1 MATKK
6 NNKKGVLGIYISPKE
21 IAIAEVQLK
30 GAGKLQPDHLVKFP
44 TDFPKKDGAQ
54 RPMSQNADFFKP
66 GAAWVNKFKT
76 AIKKV
81 NWNASDAV
89 VTLSESFGILRY
101 FSMPAIPRKFW
112 SKSIPL
118 ESKKYIPLSFDNV
131 MMDYDAIPSEQG
143 KKLSVLFGISQK
155 DTIDFLV
162 SLLKEMGFRLASLE
176 ISSVS
181 LERLFSYIDP
191 KDHVSHGYVHAA
203 EDATHLLFSANGRP
217 VLHREFENEGGNE
230 RRRLDLKGAIQF
242 VDRYTEG
249 DGFKTIILSGNYA
262 QVMKENI
269 EREAAPLPVVMM
281 DIPPLCG
288 TKDDSPTALFAIGAA
303 LFEKF
308 PSKLRMDISGI
319 STALRVTN
327 EIQKVVYGVGA
338 VITAILL
345 LLILNGH
352 RKMAS
357 INSDLQAYT
366 QQNSTSDLTG
376 SSAEDIRSKIDAMK
390 QQSNTLSYLF
400 SKNDFLAPKL
410 SVLVDVIPKQLWVE
424 NITYV
429 NVLALSASGGSRS
442 GGSGRMLNFSG
453 GTYLTGEARSQVTEG
468 FLRDLKKNENEFK
481 VYLPP
486 KGSMSL
492 SVSAAQKAK
501 PGQASDGISKFSIDA
516 TEGGI

>member
-1 MATKK
+1 M
-6 NNKKGVLGIYISPKE
+6 
-21 IAIAEVQLK
+21 
-30 GAGKLQPDHLVKFP
+30 
-44 TDFPKKDGAQ
+44 
-54 RPMSQNADFFKP
+54 
-66 GAAWVNKFKT
+66 
-76 AIKKV
+76 
-81 NWNASDAV
+81 
-89 VTLSESFGILRY
+89 
-101 FSMPAIPRKFW
+101 
-112 SKSIPL
+112 
-118 ESKKYIPLSFDNV
+118 
-131 MMDYDAIPSEQG
+131 
-143 KKLSVLFGISQK
+143 
-155 DTIDFLV
+155 
-162 SLLKEMGFRLASLE
+162 
-176 ISSVS
+176 
-181 LERLFSYIDP
+181 
-191 KDHVSHGYVHAA
+191 
-203 EDATHLLFSANGRP
+203 
-217 VLHREFENEGGNE
+217 LHREFENEGGNE

-281 DIPPLCG
+281 DIPALCG

-429 NVLALSASGGSRS
+429 NVLTLSASGGGGSRS

-453 GTYLTGEARSQVTEG
+453 GTYLVGEARSQVTEG

-501 PGQASDGISKFSIDA
+501 PGQTSDGISRFSIDA